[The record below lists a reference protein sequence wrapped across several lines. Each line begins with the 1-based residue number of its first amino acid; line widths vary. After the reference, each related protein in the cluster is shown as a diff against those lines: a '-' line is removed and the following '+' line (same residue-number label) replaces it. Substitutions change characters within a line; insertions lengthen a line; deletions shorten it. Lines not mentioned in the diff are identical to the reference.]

1 MSDPRPERLFAVV
14 SPREARLLFW
24 LVLIALLTVIANL
37 SAGVVE
43 TLSGPA
49 VILFVAWLM
58 AYVLEP
64 FVDWLAH
71 HMPFKSRGLAVA
83 VTYITT
89 IVVAFAVLL
98 AAGVTL
104 IQAAISFAQ
113 NLPAIVAQVREL
125 LTPMAESLGLSAP
138 GSVDLPTIVSEFVA
152 RNGQAIADAA
162 KNATVN
168 MIALIAGAFTA
179 VIISVGLA
187 AGQVTLFGWLRRFL
201 PERTYVDLAALERA
215 IAISFGGF
223 VRGRGLIGLIYGAM
237 VLVVALIF
245 RVPYAP
251 LIAVIAG
258 LIVFIPWIGP
268 LIGWAVLPAFALILA
283 PDEVGPAAAISIV
296 AAVAI
301 QAFVT
306 QFVMAGAV
314 KMAPV
319 AVFTVVILGSAVAG
333 VIGAI
338 FAIPTAAAILA
349 ITDYLRSRD
358 VLLRSEHDEGED
370 QPDDGTDEPAGATGV
385 PDDAVTPVD
394 PPDEPVGPEVGTA
407 GV

>member
-1 MSDPRPERLFAVV
+1 MSDPKPERLFAVV

-24 LVLIALLTVIANL
+24 LILIALLAIIANL

-71 HMPFKSRGLAVA
+71 HMPFKSRGLSVA
-83 VTYITT
+83 VTYVST
-89 IVVAFAVLL
+89 IVIAFVVLL

-104 IQAAISFAQ
+104 IQAAISFAE
-113 NLPAIVAQVREL
+113 NLPAIVAHVREL

-138 GSVDLPTIVSEFVA
+138 ANVDLPTIISEFVA

-162 KNATVN
+162 KNATAN
-168 MIALIAGAFTA
+168 MIALVAGLFTA

-223 VRGRGLIGLIYGAM
+223 VRGRGLIGLIYGGDGPRGRAHLPGP
-237 VLVVALIF
+237 VRAADRGHRGADRLHPVDRTAHRLG
-245 RVPYAP
+245 RAP
-251 LIAVIAG
+251 G
-258 LIVFIPWIGP
+258 LRRGIRARG
-268 LIGWAVLPAFALILA
+268 GRA
-283 PDEVGPAAAISIV
+283 
-296 AAVAI
+296 
-301 QAFVT
+301 
-306 QFVMAGAV
+306 
-314 KMAPV
+314 
-319 AVFTVVILGSAVAG
+319 
-333 VIGAI
+333 
-338 FAIPTAAAILA
+338 
-349 ITDYLRSRD
+349 
-358 VLLRSEHDEGED
+358 
-370 QPDDGTDEPAGATGV
+370 V
-385 PDDAVTPVD
+385 PDPE
-394 PPDEPVGPEVGTA
+394 PDRGRSGSS
-407 GV
+407 

>member
-24 LVLIALLTVIANL
+24 LVLIALLAIIANL
-37 SAGVVE
+37 SAGVVS

-64 FVDWLAH
+64 FVDWLAR

-83 VTYITT
+83 VTYVTT
-89 IVVAFAVLL
+89 IIVAFVVLL

-104 IQAAISFAQ
+104 IQAAISFAE
-113 NLPAIVAQVREL
+113 NLPAIVARVREL

-138 GSVDLPTIVSEFVA
+138 AVDLPTIVGEFVA

-168 MIALIAGAFTA
+168 MIALVAGLFTA

-215 IAISFGGF
+215 IAVSFGGF
-223 VRGRGLIGLIYGAM
+223 VRGRGLIGLIYGVM
-237 VLVVALIF
+237 ILVVALIF

-268 LIGWAVLPAFALILA
+268 LIGWAVLPAFAAVSVPDVVIPCLVLSLI
-283 PDEVGPAAAISIV
+283 GAIG
-296 AAVAI
+296 I
-301 QAFVT
+301 QLIVT
-306 QFVMAGAV
+306 QFVMGAAV
-314 KMAPV
+314 NMSPV
-319 AVFTVVILGSAVAG
+319 AVFAVVILGTAVAG
-333 VIGAI
+333 IAGAI

-349 ITDYLRSRD
+349 VTDYLRQRD
-358 VLLRSEHDEGED
+358 VLLR
-370 QPDDGTDEPAGATGV
+370 AA
-385 PDDAVTPVD
+385 D
-394 PPDEPVGPEVGTA
+394 PPAIGPASAPAPDLSTGAVPAAVPPEPPATPA
-407 GV
+407 

>member
-1 MSDPRPERLFAVV
+1 MSDPKPERLFAVV

-24 LVLIALLTVIANL
+24 LVLIALMTVIANL
-37 SAGVVE
+37 SAGVVS

-64 FVDWLAH
+64 FVDWLAR

-83 VTYITT
+83 VTYVTT
-89 IVVAFAVLL
+89 IIIAFVVLL

-104 IQAAISFAQ
+104 IQAAISFAE
-113 NLPAIVAQVREL
+113 NLPAIVARVREL

-138 GSVDLPTIVSEFVA
+138 SVDLPTIVGEFVA

-168 MIALIAGAFTA
+168 MIALVAGLFTA

-215 IAISFGGF
+215 IAVSFGGF
-223 VRGRGLIGLIYGAM
+223 VRGRGLIGLIYGVM
-237 VLVVALIF
+237 ILVVALIF

-268 LIGWAVLPAFALILA
+268 LIGWAVLPAFAAVSVPEVVVPCLILSLI
-283 PDEVGPAAAISIV
+283 GAIG
-296 AAVAI
+296 I
-301 QAFVT
+301 QLIVT
-306 QFVMAGAV
+306 QFVMGAAV
-314 KMAPV
+314 NMSPV
-319 AVFTVVILGSAVAG
+319 AVFAVVILGTAVAG
-333 VIGAI
+333 IAGAI

-349 ITDYLRSRD
+349 ITDYLRQRD
-358 VLLRSEHDEGED
+358 VLLR
-370 QPDDGTDEPAGATGV
+370 AA
-385 PDDAVTPVD
+385 D
-394 PPDEPVGPEVGTA
+394 PPAIGPAAVPSPGAPAVPPDPSAAAAAIALPPEPPA
-407 GV
+407 APA

>member
-1 MSDPRPERLFAVV
+1 MSDPKPDRVFAVV

-37 SAGVVE
+37 SAGVVS

-64 FVDWLAH
+64 FVDWLAR

-83 VTYITT
+83 VTYVTT

-104 IQAAISFAQ
+104 IQAAISFAE

-125 LTPMAESLGLSAP
+125 LTPLAESLGLSAP
-138 GSVDLPTIVSEFVA
+138 SFDLPTIVSEFVA

-168 MIALIAGAFTA
+168 MIALVAGAFTA

-201 PERTYVDLAALERA
+201 PERTYDDLAALERA
-215 IAISFGGF
+215 IAVSFGGF
-223 VRGRGLIGLIYGAM
+223 VRGRGLIGVIYGAM

-258 LIVFIPWIGP
+258 MIVFIPWIGP
-268 LIGWAVLPAFALILA
+268 LIGWAVLPAFAAVSVPEAVVPCLILSLI
-283 PDEVGPAAAISIV
+283 GAIG
-296 AAVAI
+296 I
-301 QAFVT
+301 QLVVT
-306 QFVMAGAV
+306 QFVMGAAV
-314 KMAPV
+314 NMSPV
-319 AVFTVVILGSAVAG
+319 AVFAVVILGTAVAG
-333 VIGAI
+333 IAGAI

-349 ITDYLRSRD
+349 ITDYLRQRD
-358 VLLRSEHDEGED
+358 VLLR
-370 QPDDGTDEPAGATGV
+370 AA
-385 PDDAVTPVD
+385 D
-394 PPDEPVGPEVGTA
+394 PPAIGPASAPAADLPAPVVSMPPDLPA
-407 GV
+407 PAAALPPDPPAAPA

>member
-1 MSDPRPERLFAVV
+1 MSDPKPERLFAVV

-24 LVLIALLTVIANL
+24 LILIALLAIIANL
-37 SAGVVE
+37 SAGVVS

-64 FVDWLAH
+64 FVDWLAR

-83 VTYITT
+83 VTYVTT
-89 IVVAFAVLL
+89 IVVAFVVLL

-104 IQAAISFAQ
+104 IQAAISFAE
-113 NLPAIVAQVREL
+113 NLPAIVARVREI

-138 GSVDLPTIVSEFVA
+138 AVDLPTIVSEFVA

-223 VRGRGLIGLIYGAM
+223 VRGRGLIGLIYGGM

-268 LIGWAVLPAFALILA
+268 LIGWAVLPAFAAVSVPEVVLPCLVLSLI
-283 PDEVGPAAAISIV
+283 GAIG
-296 AAVAI
+296 I
-301 QAFVT
+301 QLIVT
-306 QFVMAGAV
+306 QFVMGAAV
-314 KMAPV
+314 NMSPV
-319 AVFTVVILGSAVAG
+319 AVFAVVILGTAVAG
-333 VIGAI
+333 IAGAI
-338 FAIPTAAAILA
+338 L
-349 ITDYLRSRD
+349 DRKS
-358 VLLRSEHDEGED
+358 V
-370 QPDDGTDEPAGATGV
+370 V
-385 PDDAVTPVD
+385 
-394 PPDEPVGPEVGTA
+394 
-407 GV
+407 

>member
-1 MSDPRPERLFAVV
+1 MSDLKPERLFAVV

-24 LVLIALLTVIANL
+24 LVLIALLTIIANL

-64 FVDWLAH
+64 FVDWLGR

-83 VTYITT
+83 VTYVTT
-89 IVVAFAVLL
+89 IVIAFAVLL

-104 IQAAISFAQ
+104 IQAAIAFAE

-125 LTPMAESLGLSAP
+125 LRPMAESLGLSAP
-138 GSVDLPTIVSEFVA
+138 ALDLPTIVSEFVA

-162 KNATVN
+162 KTATAN
-168 MIALIAGAFTA
+168 MIALIAGLFTA

-245 RVPYAP
+245 RVPFAP

-258 LIVFIPWIGP
+258 MIVFIPWIGP
-268 LIGWAVLPAFALILA
+268 LIGWAVLPAFAAVSVPEVVVPCLILSLI
-283 PDEVGPAAAISIV
+283 GAIG
-296 AAVAI
+296 I
-301 QAFVT
+301 QLVVT
-306 QFVMAGAV
+306 QFVMGAAV
-314 KMAPV
+314 NMSPV
-319 AVFTVVILGSAVAG
+319 AVFSVVILGTAVAG
-333 VIGAI
+333 IAGAI

-349 ITDYLRSRD
+349 VTDYLRQRD
-358 VLLRSEHDEGED
+358 VLLR
-370 QPDDGTDEPAGATGV
+370 AA
-385 PDDAVTPVD
+385 D
-394 PPDEPVGPEVGTA
+394 PPAIGPAAVPPTDLSGAATA
-407 GV
+407 VPPESPAAPA